1 VSGSAERA
9 PASKLFERGGEEFSR
24 VLAFS
29 DGLFAIAATLLV
41 VGIAVPVLKHDP
53 NSVDKLADALNDQSE
68 EFVSFAI
75 SFAVIGRYWVAHH
88 QMFSLMRAF
97 NRGFVSLNLVYLGF
111 IAFVPFPT
119 ALLGEY
125 FDNPL
130 AVSVYAAAVGIVSGL
145 EVLLLRHARR
155 AGLLTKEMPD
165 EVYRWGATLS
175 TIPVALFAL
184 SIPVAFIGSGWAVG
198 VWLLNAPVGIYAERH
213 APAGLHEYFS

>member
-24 VLAFS
+24 VLSFS

-41 VGIAVPVLKHDP
+41 VGIAVPTIQDANNVGD
-53 NSVDKLADALNDQSE
+53 LADALNDQTE

-88 QMFSLMRAF
+88 QLFSLLRAF
-97 NRGFVSLNLVYLGF
+97 DRGLVNLNLVYLGF

-130 AVSVYAAAVGIVSGL
+130 AVSIYAAAVAIVSGL
-145 EVLLLRHARR
+145 EVLLVRHARQ
-155 AGLLTKEMPD
+155 AGLFRIDMP
-165 EVYRWGATLS
+165 EQVYRWGAAMS
-175 TIPVALFAL
+175 TVPVVLFVL
-184 SIPVAFIGSGWAVG
+184 SIPVAFIGSGWAVA
-198 VWLLNAPVGIYAERH
+198 VWMLNIPAGIYSQRNAPPEVEK
-213 APAGLHEYFS
+213 YFS